1 MKYLVATVFT
11 LLYLGLAAQDVKW
24 GRPHQ
29 KPDKNLHISQVIGKT
44 SAGIFTLLTDMREP
58 AILPPVLQQFN
69 ADLKLE
75 KQVPLRL
82 EFEHRHLKLEKAVI
96 LKDRLHLLLSLE
108 DEANGKL
115 RVFTQEINPQS
126 LQVYRAPRQ
135 IYEINWESGIFD
147 HYLGFK
153 VSADHSKLLIY
164 NRFPYASGNWLR
176 KWLLVCDEEL
186 LPLWS
191 IEPKF
196 PWEDHT
202 IQLIDYEVDN
212 RGEVTVLTSHHDKS
226 EVAAKVDPQ
235 YATLIYRDNG
245 RKLKWHN
252 FNLGSAIP
260 QQIDLQLDNQSHL
273 YCGGLLGNRMNETC
287 GAFVI
292 SIDLES
298 GKTQTNIHSFSE
310 EELAGLE
317 GAPKRLPDY
326 HLRALNIERNGTI
339 SLLAEQFLPPF
350 RGNDQRFYGQ
360 VLLISY
366 PADLS
371 ARKLYSLSKSQVSY
385 DQGYFDSFA
394 YLAKD
399 QQFLLLY
406 NDKSKS
412 PMRKACFNA
421 KGTQNTAL
429 EYTGAE
435 KLKVRPSNC
444 MALSSQ
450 ELWIYAETADKKH
463 YQVGLLGF

>member
-58 AILPPVLQQFN
+58 AVLPPVLQQFN

-82 EFEHRHLKLEKAVI
+82 EFEHEHLKLEKAVI

-135 IYEINWESGIFD
+135 IYEINWEKGIFD
-147 HYLGFK
+147 AYLGFK

-164 NRFPYASGNWLR
+164 NRFPHASGNWLR
-176 KWLLVCDEEL
+176 KWLLVCDEDL

-212 RGEVTVLTSHHDKS
+212 RGEVCVLTAHHDKS
-226 EVAAKVDPQ
+226 ESSAKLDPQ
-235 YATLIYRDNG
+235 YATLIYRNNG
-245 RKLKWHN
+245 RKVKWHD
-252 FNLGSAIP
+252 FNLGAAVP

-273 YCGGLLGNRMNETC
+273 FCGGLLSNRVNEIC

-292 SIDLES
+292 SIDVES

-310 EELAGLE
+310 EEMAALD
-317 GAPKRLPDY
+317 GAPKRLPDFQ
-326 HLRALNIERNGTI
+326 LRALNIEKNGNI
-339 SLLAEQFLPPF
+339 SILAEQFLPPF
-350 RGNDQRFYGQ
+350 RGNEQRYYGQ
-360 VLLISY
+360 VLLIRYS
-366 PADLS
+366 ADLS
-371 ARKLYSLSKSQVSY
+371 SRKLFNLSKSQVSY

-394 YLAKD
+394 YLAND
-399 QQFLLLY
+399 QQYLLLY

-412 PMRKACFNA
+412 PMRKAHLTS
-421 KGTQNTAL
+421 K
-429 EYTGAE
+429 GAE
-435 KLKVRPSNC
+435 DTPLGYPGTEKIKVCPRNC
-444 MALSSQ
+444 AALSNE
-450 ELWIYAETADKKH
+450 ELWIYAETVDKKH

>member
-11 LLYLGLAAQDVKW
+11 LLYLGIAAQDVKW

-44 SAGIFTLLTDMREP
+44 SAGIFTLLTDMRDP
-58 AILPPVLQQFN
+58 AILPPVLQHFD

-82 EFEHRHLKLEKAVI
+82 EYELGRLKLEKAVI

-108 DEANGKL
+108 DELNGKL

-135 IYEINWESGIFD
+135 IYEINWEPGVFD
-147 HYLGFK
+147 HYIGFK
-153 VSADHSKLLIY
+153 VSADRSKLLVF
-164 NRFPYASGNWLR
+164 NRFPYTSGNWLR
-176 KWLLVCDEEL
+176 KWLLVCDEEVQ
-186 LPLWS
+186 PLWS

-196 PWEDHT
+196 PWENHT

-212 RGEVTVLTSHHDKS
+212 GGEVCVLTAHHDKS
-226 EVAAKVDPQ
+226 EPSAKLDPQ

-245 RKLKWHN
+245 RKIKWHD
-252 FNLGSAIP
+252 FNLGAAIP
-260 QQIDLQLDNQSHL
+260 QQIDLQLDNLSHVF
-273 YCGGLLGNRMNETC
+273 CGGLLSNRVNEIC

-292 SIDLES
+292 SIDAES
-298 GKTQTNIHSFSE
+298 GKTETNIHSFSE
-310 EELAGLE
+310 EEIAALD
-317 GAPKRLPDY
+317 GAPKRLPDF
-326 HLRALNIERNGTI
+326 HLRALNIENNGRI
-339 SLLAEQFLPPF
+339 SIVAEQFLPPF
-350 RGNDQRFYGQ
+350 RGNDQRYYGQ
-360 VLLISY
+360 VLLIAY
-366 PADLS
+366 AADLS
-371 ARKLYSLSKSQVSY
+371 TRKLFSLNKNQVSF

-394 YLAKD
+394 FLAKD
-399 QQFLLLY
+399 EQYLLLY
-406 NDKSKS
+406 NDKSKT

-421 KGTQNTAL
+421 KGTQNTPL
-429 EYTGAE
+429 EYTGTE
-435 KLKVRPSNC
+435 KIKVCPRNC
-444 MALSSQ
+444 AALSNQ